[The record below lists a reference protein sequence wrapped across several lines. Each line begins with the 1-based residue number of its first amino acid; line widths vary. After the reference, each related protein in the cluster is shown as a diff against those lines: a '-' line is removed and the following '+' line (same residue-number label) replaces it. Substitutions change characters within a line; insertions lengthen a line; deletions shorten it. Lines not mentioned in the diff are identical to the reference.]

1 MKKRSPVS
9 SLLLSLFVPFYYLY
23 WLYVTGKIINTRGGK
38 APSIWLLFTPSLTLI
53 GVAGLSVINSFTV
66 NASGFNA
73 VILLIGV
80 LVIPALLVLP
90 IIYYFKFS
98 KAIDGI
104 TGGRVGSG
112 VGFVLMLFIAPA
124 AIYIFQDKLN
134 ETENLTSQENTYSA
148 EQPVQPTGSPV
159 FASNQQSDQTI
170 KSTVQPQINPTQQL
184 QPTANDQTPTQT
196 RPGQS
201 ADNNQK
207 Q

>member
-1 MKKRSPVS
+1 MKKRSPVN

-23 WLYVTGKIINTRGGK
+23 WLYATGKIINARGGK
-38 APSIWLLFTPSLTLI
+38 APGIWLLFTPSLALI

-90 IIYYFKFS
+90 IIYDFKFS
-98 KAIDGI
+98 KAINGI
-104 TGGRVGSG
+104 TGGRVDSG
-112 VGFVLMLFIAPA
+112 VGFVLMLFVAPA
-124 AIYIFQDKLN
+124 AVYIFQDKLN
-134 ETENLTSQENTYSA
+134 ETENLTSQANAQPA
-148 EQPVQPTGSPV
+148 ERPLQPTGSPV
-159 FASNQQSDQTI
+159 FASNQRLDQTI
-170 KSTVQPQINPTQQL
+170 ESTAQPQINPTQQ
-184 QPTANDQTPTQT
+184 QQTINDQIPTQT
-196 RPGQS
+196 HPGQS